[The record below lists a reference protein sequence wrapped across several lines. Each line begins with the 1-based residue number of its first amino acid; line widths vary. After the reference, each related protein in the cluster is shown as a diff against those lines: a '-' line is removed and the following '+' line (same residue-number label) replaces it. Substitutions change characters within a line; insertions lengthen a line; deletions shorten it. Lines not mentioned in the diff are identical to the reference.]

1 MLESRSPDPATRA
14 CDAPLQRLQGI
25 ITVAAPSVHTSKT
38 SRQEPTRRDVVV
50 VGAGQ
55 ADLAIGYFLGNQG
68 REFTILEAASEPAQ
82 VWRQRW
88 DSMQLFTSA
97 RHSAL
102 PGMPFP
108 GDPDHY
114 PGRDEVVAYLSEYAH
129 HFALPVELGS
139 QVRSVR
145 RQNATGAFLVQL
157 ADRTRTR
164 PIRSFSPPDL
174 SRCRGSRTSP
184 AASTPTCTE
193 GPSRVIAQVSLR
205 CQSPLRRELELHSSA
220 PPTGASASDMSAL
233 RSERTRRLSGQGSR
247 RSSPAPEH
255 VLDQLLERHEL
266 ER

>member
-1 MLESRSPDPATRA
+1 M
-14 CDAPLQRLQGI
+14 
-25 ITVAAPSVHTSKT
+25 AAPSVHTSKT

-157 ADRTRTR
+157 ADRTYEANQVVLATGPFQVPRI
-164 PIRSFSPPDL
+164 PDIAGSLDPDL
-174 SRCRGSRTSP
+174 YRGSLTGDCAGQPAVSVTTTTRARTPLVGAANRGVCFGHECTSVGENSP
-184 AASTPTCTE
+184 TQRP
-193 GPSRVIAQVSLR
+193 
-205 CQSPLRRELELHSSA
+205 
-220 PPTGASASDMSAL
+220 
-233 RSERTRRLSGQGSR
+233 RLSTIESR
-247 RSSPAPEH
+247 ARARPRSTA
-255 VLDQLLERHEL
+255 
-266 ER
+266 